1 MKNTV
6 PGNINAVKTLDDIL
20 KDIFKNKKKQKD
32 LDFDNVLE
40 KIQGR
45 NQSVMG
51 PLSKLW
57 LAVKSAML
65 SQEDSGELDLMEIQE
80 FVKQIIPLLG
90 QASNFTS
97 YYKRFYMLMALKISP
112 QKSKQMLWEDSQ
124 LLQKNDNTLFG
135 KTFGENIWQTFKSK
149 EQTLEMLS

>member
-1 MKNTV
+1 MKNPV
-6 PGNINAVKTLDDIL
+6 PENINAVKTLDDIL
-20 KDIFKNKKKQKD
+20 KDFFKTKKKQKD

-65 SQEDSGELDLMEIQE
+65 SQEDSGELDLTEIQE
-80 FVKQIIPLLG
+80 FVKQIVPLLG

-97 YYKRFYMLMALKISP
+97 YDKRFYMLMALKISP
-112 QKSKQMLWEDSQ
+112 QKSKQMLWEDS
-124 LLQKNDNTLFG
+124 
-135 KTFGENIWQTFKSK
+135 
-149 EQTLEMLS
+149 